1 METGCFSPMDWAFE
15 QWGSVDLGDQRR
27 TARAVKLGASLAMNS
42 CASLPV
48 QAGCW
53 AGAKAAYRLLN
64 QPDVTHAKLS
74 SAHWALTR
82 EAAGSSEEVVLF
94 VQDGTELNY
103 SHHYETTG
111 LGFGN
116 DGQGQALELQSVLCV
131 SGGSDATVMG
141 LAYQA
146 VWTREHTPRKKTEK
160 RFEREAR
167 RKESDVW
174 AEVLEAIGTA
184 QSPTWVS
191 VGDRGSDIFTYL
203 SRARAL
209 GWHCLLRARHNRR
222 TDDPEGVLL
231 LDRMRTLESQAQ
243 TNLHLRARPGAPA
256 RDVVLNVC
264 WTQTTLLT
272 PLKVR
277 GTPIQVW
284 CIRAWED
291 SPDGLEW
298 ILLSTLPVEQ
308 GVEALEK
315 LEWYR
320 RRWLIE
326 EYHKALKTGCSMESR
341 QMASRHG
348 LEALLGF
355 LSIVAALLLCMKNPN
370 GTGRVPEQPRQAL
383 GKLIGRDL
391 DPDNLHAFVRH
402 VAMLGGFL
410 GRKSDGEPGW
420 QTIWRGW
427 NRLQDIMLGMEL
439 VTGKRCG

>member
-1 METGCFSPMDWAFE
+1 MVTGCFSPMDWALE

-64 QPDVTHAKLS
+64 QPEVTHAKLS

-82 EAAGSSEEVVLF
+82 QAASSSADAVLF

-103 SHHYETTG
+103 SHHDETTG
-111 LGFGN
+111 LGFAN
-116 DGQGQALELQSVLCV
+116 DGRGKALELQSVLCV
-131 SGGSDATVMG
+131 SGGSEAAVMG

-146 VWTREHTPRKKTEK
+146 VWTREHAPRKKTEK
-160 RFEREAR
+160 RSERYSR

-174 AEVLEAIGTA
+174 AEVLEAIGQA

-191 VGDRGSDIFTYL
+191 VGDRESDIFTYL

-209 GWHCLLRARHNRR
+209 GWHCLVRAYHNRR
-222 TDDPEGVLL
+222 IDDPEGVRL
-231 LDRMRTLESQAQ
+231 LDRMRTLGSQTQ

-264 WTQTTLLT
+264 WLETKLMP
-272 PLKVR
+272 PLKIGGV
-277 GTPIQVW
+277 PIQVW
-284 CIRAWED
+284 CVRAWED

-298 ILLSTLPVEQ
+298 ILLSTLAVEHES
-308 GVEALEK
+308 EALEK

-320 RRWLIE
+320 RRWLVE

-355 LSIVAALLLCMKNPN
+355 LSVVAALLLSLKNPT
-370 GTGRVPEQPRQAL
+370 GTGRVPEQPRKVLEAL
-383 GKLIGRDL
+383 VGKEVPPGDL
-391 DPDNLHAFVRH
+391 EGFVRK

-410 GRKSDGEPGW
+410 GRKGDGKPGW
-420 QTIWRGW
+420 QSIWRGW
-427 NRLQDIMLGMEL
+427 NRLQDMIIGMEL
-439 VTGKRCG
+439 AGGPKCG